1 MSSTKTADSNAPKE
15 VVHADGTVTYVDVQA
30 IGGDVEDM
38 PKGYFRSLP
47 FLGTVLAQCLGSI
60 VAYLGWVM
68 PANTLSL
75 INAELGNSPNIN
87 WVATVWTLSSC
98 IGFLLIG
105 RLSDIFGRKWIVQ
118 GSMILSIIG
127 CIVGARATYVEML
140 IAANVF
146 NGVSA
151 AGQLSFGIIL
161 GELVPNKYRGVI
173 VTIVF
178 LSSLPFAVFGP
189 VLARLLI
196 QNTSQ
201 GWRWSYYI
209 GLILAVIATILYH
222 FLYHPPKYAQLN
234 VDGKTKWEM
243 FKELDFLGIFLFI
256 AGCVLFL
263 IGLSWGGTSYPWVS
277 APTLCTLLIGIT
289 TIAAFVFYEGFVCK
303 TRPFMPP
310 RLFKNVGF
318 VAIVADAAVGAMV
331 YYSFTVLWPQIISSI
346 YTTDSIQIGLQ
357 SSVVGGGILLGQ
369 VLGGMALG
377 FVPGVKYQCIIASCL
392 SMAFITPLCALGPDT
407 WSMTIALGTL
417 GCIGMSSPPPDLH
430 ALTKASTTAVGYV
443 DNITFPGV
451 TLVVEAQDIGLATGV
466 LGSLRALGGAVA
478 QAVYVSVLDNEVKKN
493 IPKYVGA
500 AATAAGL
507 PESSLSAL
515 LEAVSAGSIPDG
527 VPGATD
533 SVVAASMAARKIA
546 YSESFRVVFL
556 CTIPFSVILIVASCF
571 VPSMRDLVHY
581 NVARRLQ
588 GQEKGDVVSESKAD
602 VEMIEHV

>member
-1 MSSTKTADSNAPKE
+1 MSAVKTADSNAARA
-15 VVHADGTVTYVDVQA
+15 VIHADGTVTYVDAHA
-30 IGGDVEDM
+30 IGGDVQDM

-98 IGFLLIG
+98 VGFLLIG
-105 RLSDIFGRKWIVQ
+105 RLSDIFGRKWTVQ
-118 GSMILSIIG
+118 GSMILSTVG

-146 NGVSA
+146 NGIAA

-178 LSSLPFAVFGP
+178 MSSLPFAVFGP

-209 GLILAVIATILYH
+209 GLILAVIGTVLYH
-222 FLYHPPKYAQLN
+222 FLYHPPRYAQLN
-234 VDGKTKWEM
+234 VDGKTKWQM
-243 FKELDFLGIFLFI
+243 FMELDFVGIFLFV
-256 AGCVLFL
+256 AGCVVFL
-263 IGLSWGGTSYPWVS
+263 IGLSWGGTIHPWVS
-277 APTLCTLLIGIT
+277 APTLCALFIGIA
-289 TIAAFVFYEGFVCK
+289 TIAAFVLYEGFVCK

-310 RLFKNVGF
+310 RLFKNIGF

-331 YYSFTVLWPQIISSI
+331 YYAFTVLWPQLIESI

-357 SSVVGGGILLGQ
+357 SSVVGGGVLLGQ
-369 VLGGMALG
+369 ILGGMALG

-392 SMAFITPLCALGPDT
+392 AMGFITPLSSLGPDT
-407 WSMTIALGTL
+407 WSTTIALGTL
-417 GCIGMSSPPPDLH
+417 GCI
-430 ALTKASTTAVGYV
+430 AVGYV

-451 TLVVEAQDIGLATGV
+451 TLVVESQDIGLATGV

-478 QAVYVSVLDNEVKKN
+478 QAVYVSVLNNEVKKN
-493 IPKYVGA
+493 IPKDVGTA
-500 AATAAGL
+500 AIAAGL
-507 PESSLSAL
+507 PELSLPNL
-515 LEAVSAGSIPDG
+515 LEAASTGSSLQEFL
-527 VPGATD
+527 V
-533 SVVAASMAARKIA
+533 A
-546 YSESFRVVFL
+546 YSESFRIVFL
-556 CTIPFSVILIVASCF
+556 CTIPFSVLLIVSSCF
-571 VPSMRDLVHY
+571 IPSMRNHVHY
-581 NVARRLQ
+581 HVARRLQ
-588 GQEKGDVVSESKAD
+588 GNVPEETVSEVKAE
-602 VEMIEHV
+602 VEMIEEA

>member
-1 MSSTKTADSNAPKE
+1 MSSVKTVDSKAAQA
-15 VVHADGTVTYVDVQA
+15 VVHADGTVTYVDVHA
-30 IGGDVEDM
+30 IGGDVQDM

-75 INAELGNSPNIN
+75 INTELGNSPNIN

-98 IGFLLIG
+98 VGFLLIG

-146 NGVSA
+146 NGISA

-178 LSSLPFAVFGP
+178 MSSLPFAVFGP

-196 QNTSQ
+196 QNTDQ

-209 GLILAVIATILYH
+209 GLILAVVATVLYH

-234 VDGKTKWEM
+234 VDGKTKWQM
-243 FKELDFLGIFLFI
+243 FRELDFVGIFLFV
-256 AGCVLFL
+256 AGCVVFL
-263 IGLSWGGTSYPWVS
+263 IGLSWGGTIHPWVS
-277 APTLCTLLIGIT
+277 APTLCALLIGIA
-289 TIAAFVFYEGFVCK
+289 TIVAFMLYEGFVCK
-303 TRPFMPP
+303 ERPFMPP
-310 RLFKNVGF
+310 RLFKNIGF

-331 YYSFTVLWPQIISSI
+331 YYAFTVLWPQLIESI

-357 SSVVGGGILLGQ
+357 SSVVGGGVLLGQ
-369 VLGGMALG
+369 ILGGMALG

-392 SMAFITPLCALGPDT
+392 AMAFITPLSALGPDT

-417 GCIGMSSPPPDLH
+417 GCI
-430 ALTKASTTAVGYV
+430 AVGYV

-451 TLVVEAQDIGLATGV
+451 TLVVEPQDIGLATGV

-478 QAVYVSVLDNEVKKN
+478 QAVYVSVLNNEVEKN
-493 IPKYVGA
+493 IPRYVGA

-507 PESSLSAL
+507 PEASLSSL
-515 LEAVSAGSIPDG
+515 LEAVSTGSSLEGIDG
-527 VPGATD
+527 VTD
-533 SVVAASMAARKIA
+533 SVITASLTARKVA
-546 YSESFRVVFL
+546 YSKSFRIVFL
-556 CTIPFSVILIVASCF
+556 CTIPFSVLLIVSSCF
-571 VPSMRDLVHY
+571 VPSMRNHVHY
-581 NVARRLQ
+581 QVARRLQ
-588 GQEKGDVVSESKAD
+588 GVEKEESDSDIKPD
-602 VEMIEHV
+602 TEMIEHV